1 MWSKMAVE
9 TSGNMIADRRFEMA
23 MDLYARGDSVAAA
36 EILEQTFELVPQW
49 PLLHFRLGEIYIDLG
64 RNQDAVNAFTDY
76 LRLDSTDTFG
86 AIIKLTLLGAAT
98 LPDNM
103 PPRYVEALFDDYAQ
117 RFDTALVK
125 NLSYRVPWL
134 LADIIEAIKPHTAET
149 ADRIL
154 DLGCGTGL
162 AGEAFAKRAAWLEGV
177 DMSSHMLL
185 EAEHKKIYNATAH
198 TEASAFLSVC
208 EKNYDII
215 VAADVLVYIGALEEL
230 FKNVERCLAEN
241 GYFVFS
247 TQKMPENTG
256 EIHYRLGHDHR
267 YAHHLGY
274 IQHCAVQA
282 GLEVIRNQEAFL
294 RHDGV
299 NDIYGHITVLKKAT
313 PLDTS
318 LAPYMMPVKKRSEAH

>member
-9 TSGNMIADRRFEMA
+9 TSGNMIADRRFAMA
-23 MDLYARGDSVAAA
+23 MDLHARGDSLAAID
-36 EILEQTFELVPQW
+36 ILEQTKELVPEW
-49 PLLHFRLGEIYIDLG
+49 PVLYFRLGEIYMHLG
-64 RNQDAVNAFTDY
+64 RNQDAVDVFTDY
-76 LRLDSTDTFG
+76 LRHDSTDKMG
-86 AIIKLTLLGAAT
+86 AIIKLNLLGVAA
-98 LPDNM
+98 M
-103 PPRYVEALFDDYAQ
+103 PQSMPADYVEALFDDYAD

-134 LADIIEAIKPHTAET
+134 LADLMEEIKPYHPEAAEQ
-149 ADRIL
+149 IL
-154 DLGCGTGL
+154 DMGCGTGL
-162 AGEAFAKRAAWLEGV
+162 SGEAFAKRATWIEGV

-185 EAEHKKIYNATAH
+185 EAEHKKIYNTTVHA
-198 TEASAFLSVC
+198 EASAFLSAC
-208 EKNYDII
+208 EKTYDII

-256 EIHYRLGHDHR
+256 EIHYLLGHDHR

-282 GLEVIRNQEAFL
+282 GLDMISNQEAFL

-299 NDIYGHITVLKKAT
+299 NDIYGHITVLKKTT
-313 PLDTS
+313 PIDAS